1 MDQPRPLRGMVMSV
15 PHEWSSLLVANA
27 RKIQKTINGEGIQ
40 AIPIGSRQ
48 LPARGKTIV
57 ELAELK
63 KDFSVFRAPE
73 IVSEMLSLRT
83 ANCVTHV
90 VMQLGMKTF
99 RIRCE
104 VNDPRKGFR
113 NTGAGDR
120 RRSPEVPDDIGP
132 RNRRI
137 FVKLKL
143 DESDKP
149 PCVADHDLAQKPS
162 FRIAHGLPTH
172 AFGEGPVFQFPL
184 CFSGVSGIDHAARCY
199 FTRKCA

>member
-1 MDQPRPLRGMVMSV
+1 MEQPRPLRGMVMSV

-27 RKIQKTINGEGIQ
+27 RDIQKTMNGEGIQ
-40 AIPIGSRQ
+40 PIPIGSRQ
-48 LPARGKTIV
+48 PPARGKTIV
-57 ELAELK
+57 ELAELQ

-90 VMQLGMKTF
+90 VMKLGMQAL

-113 NTGAGDR
+113 NSGASDR
-120 RRSPEVPDDIGP
+120 RWSPEVSDDIGP

-137 FVKLKL
+137 FVKLKF

-149 PCVADHDLAQKPS
+149 PRVADHDLAQKPS
-162 FRIAHGLPTH
+162 LRIAHGVPTH
-172 AFGEGPVFQFPL
+172 VFGEGWVVRLPL
-184 CFSGVSGIDHAARCY
+184 RFYGVIGI
-199 FTRKCA
+199 